1 MERDKIKSLLPL
13 REQQLFEDIVTSRVL
28 GANCHIRLIGEMLT
42 GIAKAPENSREE
54 ILDKTRQVADFFM
67 QTRGRQ
73 SRAIYN
79 AVRYYIKGLDAL
91 CDRGEQEVRDSLA
104 ARVLSYKEKSEKDM
118 ETLIG
123 YAKNL
128 TENMD
133 TIMIF
138 DYSSTV
144 NDFIAALEKKMTVYI
159 PESRALD
166 GGRPFVKAA
175 VRAGHEVHFIPD
187 TTMFSALKKCQAA
200 FMGAETVYPD
210 GTVFNT
216 IGSDILAVLCEK
228 LRIPLYVL
236 TPMIKLDVRPVTG
249 YIRLSP
255 IPFDYGPRLASHW
268 EEKDREGVDFSGF
281 KLLEVAP
288 EYIRA
293 LITEEGIL
301 PPYALFSVA
310 MKYAGSLEE
319 L

>member
-1 MERDKIKSLLPL
+1 MERDKIKALLPL

-28 GANCHIRLIGEMLT
+28 GANCHIRLIGEMIA
-42 GIAKAPENSREE
+42 GIADAPENGREE
-54 ILDKTRQVADFFM
+54 ILAKTRQIADFFM

-79 AVRYYIKGLDAL
+79 AVCYYIKGLDAL
-91 CDRGEQEVRDSLA
+91 SDKGEQEVRESLT
-104 ARVLSYKEKSEKDM
+104 ARIRSYKEKSEKDM
-118 ETLIG
+118 KTLIS

-144 NDFIAALEKKMTVYI
+144 NDFVAALDRKMTVYI

-166 GGRPFVKAA
+166 GGRPFVKSA
-175 VRAGHEVHFIPD
+175 VRAGHDVHFIPD
-187 TTMFSALKKCQAA
+187 TTMLSALKSCQAA

-216 IGSDILAVLCEK
+216 VGSDILAVLCEK

-236 TPMIKLDVRPVTG
+236 TPLIKTDVRPVTG

-255 IPFDYGPRLASHW
+255 MPFDYGPRLASHW
-268 EEKDREGVDFSGF
+268 EEKEREGVDFRGF
-281 KLLEVAP
+281 KLLEVGP

-301 PPYALFSVA
+301 PPYALFHVA
-310 MKYAGSLEE
+310 MEYAKSLEG